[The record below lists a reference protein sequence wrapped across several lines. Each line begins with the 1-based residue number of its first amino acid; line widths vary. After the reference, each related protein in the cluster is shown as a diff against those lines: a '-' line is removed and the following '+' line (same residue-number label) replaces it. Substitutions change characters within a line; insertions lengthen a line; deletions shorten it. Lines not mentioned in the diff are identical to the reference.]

1 MWQRWWWWKSVK
13 QTTSIKCNPR
23 QVIEQS
29 SPLFLLKMWGN
40 SPSNMRFQ
48 VLCSRVAL
56 QFETP
61 WICGRVFIFPSQF
74 ALLSFPLAVTFLRNW
89 KTTISLTIICHSISV
104 FLAKKDRTSK
114 CRWKLEEI
122 DSQSKPVWPDFIYDQ
137 SARENWTHVSLSCIL
152 IRQAYFYNSRVE

>member
-1 MWQRWWWWKSVK
+1 MVMVKIVK

-23 QVIEQS
+23 WVIEQS

-40 SPSNMRFQ
+40 SPSKMRFQ

-61 WICGRVFIFPSQF
+61 WNCGRVFVFPLQF
-74 ALLSFPLAVTFLRNW
+74 ALLSFSTCSHFLRNW
-89 KTTISLTIICHSISV
+89 KTIISLTIICHSISV

-114 CRWKLEEI
+114 CGWKLEEI
-122 DSQSKPVWPDFIYDQ
+122 DSQSKPVWPDFIYVQ
-137 SARENWTHVSLSCIL
+137 SARQNWTHVSLSCIL
-152 IRQAYFYNSRVE
+152 IRQAYFYTSWVE